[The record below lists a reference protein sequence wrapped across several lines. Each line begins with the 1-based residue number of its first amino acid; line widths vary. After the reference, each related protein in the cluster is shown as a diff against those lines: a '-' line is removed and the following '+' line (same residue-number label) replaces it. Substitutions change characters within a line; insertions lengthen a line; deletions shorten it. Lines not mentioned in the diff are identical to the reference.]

1 MIKKTIEAKVVPATL
16 ETIRKYS
23 GKIYVDETNLQ
34 RLIDKWSDQIAS
46 DHMTACLKGHS
57 NIYTI
62 VLISINGVINYC
74 EQLIQSYDEGS
85 AQYESVKDTLDYLN
99 NIKSK
104 GYEYINV
111 DGQHRTDCYTRY
123 LSNQFVIKQSVVNE
137 IQTDKGIFVEDLKD
151 KKFKELRKETQD
163 EVLSTPLT
171 LVVVNSGTLNDLVD
185 ITIYT
190 NIGEP
195 WNKHEMRV
203 IIPSQFNRS
212 LHEFMANNPLLTAM
226 FKHTKKLDGDYS
238 LVKKGDS
245 LIICEW
251 FAYHYNVK
259 QNNIYLWPKETT
271 LNKLCSIEGL
281 DNFTKA
287 RFTEAKSLISSTI
300 ELINNGGS
308 IKHERSFLDNAFI
321 FMNILQNANHPL
333 NPIGKKININD
344 YHKFYDWFAKMEAKL
359 RLEDFYVMVKG
370 KVVIEPI
377 TGKKM
382 TNSESFKRKCSAKKV
397 DDIKL
402 RSEKMI
408 TKFSESYDTLFA
420 EGTITPIDTKNYT
433 KQDKLEVA
441 IATDFIDADGKPFT
455 FEDLMGSN
463 SIIEGDHKT
472 ARAKGNETSKA
483 NLVLRNKTAN
493 IRKSDKTIAGK

>member
-34 RLIDKWSDQIAS
+34 RLINKWSNSIAS
-46 DHMTACLKGHS
+46 DHMSACLKGHS

-62 VLISINGVINYC
+62 VLISINGVISYC
-74 EQLIQSYDEGS
+74 EQLIQNYDEGS
-85 AQYESVKDTLDYLN
+85 AQYESVKATLDYLID
-99 NIKSK
+99 IKSK

-123 LSNQFVIKQSVVNE
+123 LSSEFVITQSVVNE

-151 KKFKELRKETQD
+151 KFFKELRKETQD

-171 LVVVNSGTLNDLVD
+171 LVVVNTGTLNDLVD

-195 WNKHEMRV
+195 WNKHEMRS
-203 IIPSQFNRS
+203 IIPSQFNRF
-212 LHEFMANNPLLTAM
+212 LHNFMANNPLLTAM

-251 FAYHYNVK
+251 FAYYYNVK
-259 QNNIYLWPKETT
+259 QNNIYVWPKEAT

-281 DNFTKA
+281 DKFTNTKIG
-287 RFTEAKSLISSTI
+287 EAKSLISSTI
-300 ELINNGGS
+300 ELINNGGTV
-308 IKHERSFLDNAFI
+308 KHERSFLDNAFI
-321 FMNILQNANHPL
+321 LMNILQNANHPL
-333 NPIGKKININD
+333 NPFNKKIDINN
-344 YHKFYDWFAKMEAKL
+344 YKKFYDWFAKMESKL
-359 RLEDFYVMVKG
+359 RVEDYYVMVNG
-370 KVVIEPI
+370 KIVVEPI

-382 TNSESFKRKCSAKKV
+382 TNSESFKRKCGAKKV
-397 DDIKL
+397 DDIQL

-408 TKFSESYDTLFA
+408 TKFAESYDTLFA
-420 EGTITPIDTKNYT
+420 EGIITPIDTKNYS
-433 KQDKLEVA
+433 KKDKLDAA
-441 IATDFIDADGKPFT
+441 IASDFIDADGNSFT

-463 SIIEGDHKT
+463 SIIEGDHQS
-472 ARAKGNETSKA
+472 ARAKGNETSKD

>member
-1 MIKKTIEAKVVPATL
+1 MIRKTIEAKVVPATL

-34 RLIDKWSDQIAS
+34 RLINKWSDSIAS
-46 DHMTACLKGHS
+46 DHMSACLKGHS

-62 VLISINGVINYC
+62 VLININGVINYC
-74 EQLIQSYDEGS
+74 ETLIQNYDEGS
-85 AQYESVKDTLDYLN
+85 SQHESVKSTLDYLID
-99 NIKSK
+99 IKSK

-123 LSNQFVIKQSVVNE
+123 LSNEFVITQSVVNE
-137 IQTDKGIFVEDLKD
+137 IETDKGIFVEDLKD
-151 KKFKELRKETQD
+151 KKFKELRKETQI
-163 EVLSTPLT
+163 EILSTPLT

-203 IIPSQFNRS
+203 IIPSSFNRF
-212 LHEFMANNPLLTAM
+212 LHSFMSNNPLLTAM

-245 LIICEW
+245 LMICEW
-251 FAYHYNVK
+251 FGYYYNVK
-259 QNNIYLWPKETT
+259 QNNIYMWPKDTT

-281 DNFTKA
+281 DGFNNTKIG
-287 RFTEAKSLISSTI
+287 EAKSLISSTI
-300 ELINNGGS
+300 ELVNSGGTT
-308 IKHERSFLDNAFI
+308 KHERSFLDNAFI
-321 FMNILQNANHPL
+321 LMNILKNPTHPL
-333 NPIGKKININD
+333 NSFRKKIDIND
-344 YHKFYDWFAKMEAKL
+344 YKQFYDWFAKMESTL
-359 RLEDFYVMVKG
+359 RSDDYYVMVNG

-382 TNSESFKRKCSAKKV
+382 TNSESFKRKCSAKKA
-397 DDIKL
+397 DDIQL

-408 TKFSESYDTLFA
+408 TKFIESYDVLFA
-420 EGTITPIDTKNYT
+420 GGIITPIDTKNYT
-433 KQDKLEVA
+433 KKEKLEVA
-441 IATDFIDADGKPFT
+441 INSNWIDADGNSFT
-455 FEDLMGSN
+455 FEDLMSSN
-463 SIIEGDHKT
+463 SNIEGDHIS
-472 ARAKGNETSKA
+472 ARAKGNSTSTE
-483 NLVLRNKTAN
+483 NLVLRTKKAN
-493 IRKSDKTIAGK
+493 IRKSDKTIAG